1 MRLMHYHVDVFLRQ
15 ENLIFLPFLFLFI
28 FVFRMSCDNTAVDLV
43 NHGAQLVYVEPSAHS
58 IEDLKENDFNYEFC
72 CKHFGKGNL
81 LFNQQFYSVNPT
93 FSVLFKLICKIIKF
107 DPEQF
112 QLSEL
117 HVAL

>member
-1 MRLMHYHVDVFLRQ
+1 
-15 ENLIFLPFLFLFI
+15 
-28 FVFRMSCDNTAVDLV
+28 MSCDNTAVDLV

-81 LFNQQFYSVNPT
+81 LFNQQFCSVHPT
-93 FSVLFKLICKIIKF
+93 FSILFKLICLVLIFLKFAKIIKF
-107 DPEQF
+107 DPEEF
-112 QLSEL
+112 HLSEL